1 MLHRIR
7 RWTMVAALA
16 AALAAPAHGA
26 GAESLVARGKYL
38 VTIGGCTDCHTP
50 GHLLGHPDMT
60 RYLGGSDVG
69 FAIPGQGVFVGS
81 NLTPDKKTGL
91 GTWTTA
97 QIVTAITTGV
107 RPDGRILAPI
117 MPWRGFAH
125 LTPRDARAIAL
136 YLQSLPPVVH
146 KVAGPFGPKDT
157 PDVLVM
163 TVLPGP
169 VYAKL
174 PGPGGK

>member
-81 NLTPDKKTGL
+81 EPDAGQEDRARHL
-91 GTWTTA
+91 D
-97 QIVTAITTGV
+97 
-107 RPDGRILAPI
+107 DGADRHRHHHRRAP
-117 MPWRGFAH
+117 G
-125 LTPRDARAIAL
+125 RADPGAD
-136 YLQSLPPVVH
+136 H
-146 KVAGPFGPKDT
+146 AVAWASRT
-157 PDVLVM
+157 
-163 TVLPGP
+163 
-169 VYAKL
+169 
-174 PGPGGK
+174 